1 MACSLDIIM
10 DKLAE
15 YFGGKEACKKYGS
28 KSDKNSSSTN
38 TATNDTTPTVADNPP
53 AVANN
58 HGLGT
63 AYFHDEDELYTD
75 ELERE
80 AIEREA
86 VAREAM
92 DREANKEEGTAPIK
106 IVRPQV
112 RPTADDKNLYSF
124 WIRGP
129 QRPLKIRGPGQLK
142 SDQYEKEVSHKK
154 ILQKS
159 RERYE
164 RLMAKQGELPEEE
177 RLIDWRKKLSHT
189 ADVW

>member
-1 MACSLDIIM
+1 
-10 DKLAE
+10 
-15 YFGGKEACKKYGS
+15 
-28 KSDKNSSSTN
+28 
-38 TATNDTTPTVADNPP
+38 
-53 AVANN
+53 
-58 HGLGT
+58 
-63 AYFHDEDELYTD
+63 
-75 ELERE
+75 
-80 AIEREA
+80 
-86 VAREAM
+86 M

-106 IVRPQV
+106 IVKPQV
-112 RPTADDKNLYSF
+112 RPTDDDKNLYSF

-129 QRPLKIRGPGQLK
+129 QRPLIIRGPGHLK

-164 RLMAKQGELPEEE
+164 RLMARQGELPEEE